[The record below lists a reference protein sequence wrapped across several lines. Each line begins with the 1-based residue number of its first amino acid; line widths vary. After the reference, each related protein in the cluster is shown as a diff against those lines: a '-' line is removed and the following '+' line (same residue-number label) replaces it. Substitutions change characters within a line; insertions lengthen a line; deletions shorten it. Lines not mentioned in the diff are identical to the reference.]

1 MRSFT
6 PDADERRSGSW
17 HPSTLAAAA
26 AALHED
32 GVVALRQVVP
42 LQSIAILN
50 EKMLADI
57 DQATAKGRVKNDF
70 QGIRPPPCHP
80 WLSADILNNDWVIA
94 VTHAVLGD
102 GLANIAYGSNTAYP
116 GSAEQH
122 CHADGGFLF
131 PGLAHPSVSLVV
143 NVPLVAVDLANGAT
157 KLWPKSHLWLNAK
170 DHSRPTASELAVF
183 EAANPTERAITDLGD
198 VVIRDPRLWHCGMPN
213 TTTQPR
219 VMLAM
224 IHNKRWLIG
233 GFCAEAGSEA
243 FFDSHPVLRHRVEFV
258 PAPIDYL
265 VPHHSTPSWCRPR
278 PARKPQAPDPAT
290 PMAPTSSFMTPM
302 VMEQA
307 APMAMS

>member
-6 PDADERRSGSW
+6 PDADERSSGSW
-17 HPSTLAAAA
+17 RPSTLAAAA

-42 LQSIAILN
+42 PGPIATLCK
-50 EKMLADI
+50 KMLDDI
-57 DQATAKGRVKNDF
+57 ELATAKGRVKNDF
-70 QGIRPPPCHP
+70 QGIRPPPCQP

-102 GLANIAYGSNTAYP
+102 GLANVAYGSNTAYP
-116 GSAEQH
+116 GSAEQV

-143 NVPLVAVDLANGAT
+143 NVPLVDVDLANGAT

-183 EAANPTERAITDLGD
+183 EAAHPTERALTRIGD

-213 TTTQPR
+213 TTAQPR
-219 VMLAM
+219 PMIAM
-224 IHNKRWLIG
+224 IHNKRCMIG
-233 GFCAEAGSEA
+233 GFCAEVGSEA

-265 VPHHSTPSWCRPR
+265 LPHHSMASWCQPR
-278 PARKPQAPDPAT
+278 PARKPTNPAPAT
-290 PMAPTSSFMTPM
+290 PMAPNASPM
-302 VMEQA
+302 ALEKA